1 MTYYIMSTL
10 KSLSL
15 VSRHLSKCLLQLL
28 SDGFIFLLLRNQ
40 LILQSVN
47 LFLEFLDR
55 SLGKFSSS
63 LGLLQFG
70 GESLDLLL
78 VAGLSLVSLVLG
90 DLQRLE
96 VGGDHSQFLLQLD
109 NLHLSCLGSFL
120 SSLQLRLNLLK
131 SLLDL
136 LILLVCLLCLVP
148 GILQLLLKLSHSLF
162 VLDSSVLKNFPHSV
176 RIVSGSGSL
185 VELVGGNEKFILAL
199 LKIFLQTLN
208 PPVES
213 IDFQLG
219 GEKSVLFVLQ
229 LLGGE
234 LELLLGLVQLHLQLL
249 RLLDELGHLLLSLG
263 CSHFS
268 VLGCLLTGIGP
279 VHGVVLLHLHGLH
292 LLLDGVHC
300 C

>member
-136 LILLVCLLCLVP
+136 LILLVRLLCLVP

-162 VLDSSVLKNFPHSV
+162 VLDGSVLENFPHSV
-176 RIVSGSGSL
+176 RVVSSRGSL
-185 VELVGGNEKFILAL
+185 VELVGGLKQFILAL

-213 IDFQLG
+213 IDFQLS
-219 GEKSVLFVLQ
+219 GEKSVF
-229 LLGGE
+229 
-234 LELLLGLVQLHLQLL
+234 LLL
-249 RLLDELGHLLLSLG
+249 
-263 CSHFS
+263 
-268 VLGCLLTGIGP
+268 
-279 VHGVVLLHLHGLH
+279 
-292 LLLDGVHC
+292 
-300 C
+300 